1 MNYLIQTFGC
11 QANKADSER
20 IAGVLEAMGFDETHT
35 TDAADVIVLNTCSV
49 RQSAENRVY
58 SRMEKLR
65 ELKAQKPNV
74 KVIVAG
80 CMIGPHGAKPR
91 DGAVTDRLAGA
102 DKLVGTQDYSRLWE
116 IFKDLAPTPREYLNT
131 RLPFK
136 KMEKDQGFVLI
147 SSGCNNFCTF
157 CIVPYARGKEISRP
171 MHEIIDEVH
180 QLVDRGYRKITL
192 LGQNVNSYGA
202 DLVLGKPLG
211 GDRMQINELKRQRKL
226 HREQRLL
233 RMRSR
238 SSHSEPFDS
247 NHTHA
252 SVPHS
257 GEESLT
263 LQSRDSSQ
271 VSLRETVQNDLVFA
285 PGPFADLSE
294 IESAATKA
302 GEYTLPSGRTVQ
314 PVQIKHLGKIRVP
327 TLFPYLLEEVALIP
341 GVEQLSFI
349 SSNPWDFSDELIDV
363 IAKYPSIDRHIHL
376 PVQSGDNNVLKRMN
390 RWYTRE
396 EYLTLIDKIKAKV
409 PEVTFGTDIIV
420 GFPGETEDE
429 FQNTVD
435 LCQQVNFKVGFIAEY
450 SIRPGTGAS
459 FMPDNVGNPTK
470 KQRFHVLDTLINNI
484 QHH

>member
-20 IAGVLEAMGFDETHT
+20 IAGVLEAMGFDETKAL
-35 TDAADVIVLNTCSV
+35 DSADVVVLNTCSV
-49 RQSAENRVY
+49 RQSAEDRVY

-65 ELKAQKPNV
+65 ELKNQKPSL
-74 KVIVAG
+74 KVVVAG

-91 DGAVTDRLAGA
+91 DGYVTQRLAGA
-102 DKLVGTQDYSRLWE
+102 DKLIGTQDYSRLWE
-116 IFKDLAPTPREYLNT
+116 IFKDIAPTPREYLNT

-136 KMEKDQGFVLI
+136 KMEQDQGFVLI

-171 MHEIIDEVH
+171 MHEIIHEVK
-180 QLVDRGYRKITL
+180 QLVSRGYKKITL

-211 GDRMQINELKRQRKL
+211 GDRVQINELKRQRKL
-226 HREQRLL
+226 HREQRIARL
-233 RMRSR
+233 RTSTRHPER
-238 SSHSEPFDS
+238 F
-247 NHTHA
+247 
-252 SVPHS
+252 
-257 GEESLT
+257 
-263 LQSRDSSQ
+263 RDSDTVEGSRGQ
-271 VSLRETVQNDLVFA
+271 SALSRRDPSLIAQDDESSSSFV
-285 PGPFADLSE
+285 PGPFADLSS
-294 IESAATKA
+294 IQTAADQT
-302 GEYTLPSGRTVQ
+302 GEYTLPSGRTVKPIQ
-314 PVQIKHLGKIRVP
+314 VKHLGKIRVP

-363 IAKYPSIDRHIHL
+363 IARYPSIDRHIHL

-396 EYLTLIDKIKAKV
+396 EYLHLIDKIKVKV
-409 PEVTFGTDIIV
+409 PEATFGTDIIV
-420 GFPGETEDE
+420 GFPGETEAE
-429 FQNTVD
+429 FKNTVD
-435 LCQQVNFKVGFIAEY
+435 LCQKVNFKIAFIAEY

-459 FMPDNVGNPTK
+459 FMKDNVGNPTK
-470 KQRFHVLDTLINNI
+470 KARFRILDSLINNV
-484 QHH
+484 QHD